1 MDCIVHGV
9 TKSRTRLS
17 DLCSL
22 HFLNYANSKANKNL
36 KAIKGV
42 VKSHYSYY

>member
-17 DLCSL
+17 DFHMRMVNDDDDDNDESIEGLPA
-22 HFLNYANSKANKNL
+22 YM
-36 KAIKGV
+36 
-42 VKSHYSYY
+42 Y